1 MCLAIPMRVTAIEG
15 TTAVCEA
22 RGVVRRASLFLIQH
36 ADIAIGDHVLLQ
48 SGHVTQKVSAEEA
61 AETWALYDEMLAA
74 EAARDGRSLP

>member
-1 MCLAIPMRVTAIEG
+1 
-15 TTAVCEA
+15 
-22 RGVVRRASLFLIQH
+22 
-36 ADIAIGDHVLLQ
+36 LQ